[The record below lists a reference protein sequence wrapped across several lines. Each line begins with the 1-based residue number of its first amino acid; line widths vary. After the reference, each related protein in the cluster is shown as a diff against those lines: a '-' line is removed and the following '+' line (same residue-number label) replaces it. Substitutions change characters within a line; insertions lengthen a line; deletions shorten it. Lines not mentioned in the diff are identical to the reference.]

1 MKKDVLG
8 DLQND
13 RERERDEE
21 ERNPSY
27 MCVFVDDES
36 TWRTSCGGKGKME
49 ELACVNGSLWSNYQG
64 LIIKAL
70 GVVRFGWVRLD

>member
-1 MKKDVLG
+1 
-8 DLQND
+8 
-13 RERERDEE
+13 
-21 ERNPSY
+21 

-70 GVVRFGWVRLD
+70 MGVGLGSIRFD

>member
-1 MKKDVLG
+1 
-8 DLQND
+8 
-13 RERERDEE
+13 
-21 ERNPSY
+21 

-49 ELACVNGSLWSNYQG
+49 ELACVNGSLWSNCQG

-70 GVVRFGWVRLD
+70 MGVGLGWIRSIKLTLLDFKFVFYECGV